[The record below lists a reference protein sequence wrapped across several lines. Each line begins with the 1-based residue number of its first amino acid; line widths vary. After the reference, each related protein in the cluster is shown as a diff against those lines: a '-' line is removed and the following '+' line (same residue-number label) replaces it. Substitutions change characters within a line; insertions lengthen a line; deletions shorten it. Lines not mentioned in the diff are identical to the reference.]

1 MKTNMIRPYSRNNT
15 FDRTEVIFNYRLSR
29 ARRVIENTFG
39 ILSSRFK
46 IFRRPIIAHVETIK
60 NVTKSCV
67 ALHNFLMK
75 EEFERYIPNNSFIE
89 MPPENSF
96 ESLSQQ
102 GSNIYGHN
110 AKFIRDNFK
119 DYFNSP
125 EGSVKWQDDIIN
137 PF

>member
-1 MKTNMIRPYSRNNT
+1 
-15 FDRTEVIFNYRLSR
+15 
-29 ARRVIENTFG
+29 
-39 ILSSRFK
+39 
-46 IFRRPIIAHVETIK
+46 
-60 NVTKSCV
+60 
-67 ALHNFLMK
+67 MK
-75 EEFERYIPNNSFIE
+75 EEFERYIPNRSFIE

-102 GSNIYGHN
+102 GSNNYEHN

-125 EGSVKWQDDIIN
+125 EGSVNWQDNVIN